1 MISRA
6 LVVDD
11 DETILMF
18 LNTLLTKKFS
28 MKVIT
33 AKDGFEGLEELEKG
47 GVDLVFL
54 DLMMPKLDG
63 IGFLEL
69 MRSNHHYNHIPVI
82 IVSAVNQKETIAKIA
97 KLGIR
102 DYILKPLEFLK
113 ITEKLNDLLL
123 EFE

>member
-47 GVDLVFL
+47 GSRFGL
-54 DLMMPKLDG
+54 P
-63 IGFLEL
+63 
-69 MRSNHHYNHIPVI
+69 
-82 IVSAVNQKETIAKIA
+82 
-97 KLGIR
+97 
-102 DYILKPLEFLK
+102 
-113 ITEKLNDLLL
+113 
-123 EFE
+123 